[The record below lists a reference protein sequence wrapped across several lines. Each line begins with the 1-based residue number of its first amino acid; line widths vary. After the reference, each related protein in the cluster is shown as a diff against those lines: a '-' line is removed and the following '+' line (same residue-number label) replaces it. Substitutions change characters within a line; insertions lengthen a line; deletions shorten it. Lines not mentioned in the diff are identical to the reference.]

1 MEMKN
6 SSNRRKIAIVGFAC
20 ILAATS
26 FLFSCKKDN
35 TGGMISQNKFDEVT
49 KILDGIKLS
58 GSITSSISEN
68 EAVLNYNNGSKY
80 ILIDEIPGSK
90 ININLSESSELI
102 TSKYGVIINDKSNGK
117 ILLLPNNDEESIQKF
132 ETVKLLLNNNYE
144 SSAIFGTVIINS
156 EKS

>member
-1 MEMKN
+1 MKN
-6 SSNRRKIAIVGFAC
+6 SSNRRKIAIVGFTC

-35 TGGMISQNKFDEVT
+35 TDGMISKNKFDEVT